1 MQNLLRV
8 MGLASLVWLAG
19 CSVNQDFV
27 RGVDGYT
34 RVILPDYKT
43 YVKNDAAL
51 AEDTKRIRL
60 QAADKLQEL
69 VDSAKE
75 K

>member
-1 MQNLLRV
+1 MQNLWRAVVLA
-8 MGLASLVWLAG
+8 GLVGLAG

-43 YVKNDAAL
+43 YVTNDAAL
-51 AEDTKRIRL
+51 TADTKRIRL